1 MKHRALRSSWLAPL
15 LLLVAVACAGD
26 LVLRAPQQRARQSAT
41 PLAAMEPLAVQLL
54 PAAGAPTAEDP
65 VGEREAGMG
74 VRSASIYLTED
85 AGAVLWR
92 VVAGELSRAGH
103 RVVDAQ
109 PDVAVEMQ
117 VLEFSV
123 RDRARSPGWDVIA
136 RVRLSLRVA
145 KAPDVEDFTEF
156 VYTAERSGR
165 SFLWPGI
172 RSNER
177 ILAECLDDLAQLV
190 SEREALAAALARYA
204 D

>member
-1 MKHRALRSSWLAPL
+1 MKHRVVGSSWLAP

-26 LVLRAPQQRARQSAT
+26 LVLRAPQQRARPSAT

-54 PAAGAPTAEDP
+54 PATGAPTAEDP

-85 AGAVLWR
+85 AGAVLR
-92 VVAGELSRAGH
+92 RLVAGELSHAGH
-103 RVVDAQ
+103 RLVQAQ
-109 PDVAVEMQ
+109 PDVAVEIR

-136 RVRLSLRVA
+136 RVRLALRVA
-145 KAPDVEDFTEF
+145 KAPDAEDFTEF

-177 ILAECLDDLAQLV
+177 VLAECLDDLAQLV
-190 SEREALAAALARYA
+190 SEREALAAALARHA
-204 D
+204 GS